1 MEGTMKKAKNW
12 IKRCSEEHASSCP
25 QPALFYPSRL
35 VYVGGEL
42 ENKIHIV
49 DMIVEEP
56 TVCIE
61 YTALSHCW
69 GNGVTFKLTTSNC
82 EALAESF
89 DPADLPLNFQQA
101 ISATRSLGYA
111 YIWIDSLCIL
121 QDSLEDWA
129 AVSAT
134 MGDVYANAVCTIS
147 ATASDNSQGGCFR
160 RRDQSLERPLPL
172 LALGGKTLYTWPW
185 TYRQHHL
192 DLDQVFHDKV
202 ETAALSQRAW
212 AFQERLLSR
221 RILHFCEGVVF
232 FECNT
237 MRATELSYAAQ
248 PYERKHYI
256 RYDGRLLA
264 GSDLLRLK
272 ADPPKKLK
280 IVIKEANVWFRGRVR
295 RKLMRIRSIDNPDYL
310 PTKKVKEKLISQ
322 SARIG
327 IRGALD
333 MLQSLPTTLSQLE
346 RIECHQRWYE
356 LVSAY
361 SRRAITHKKDRL
373 IALSGLARTIQK
385 STKMKYIA
393 GLWKNTLALDL
404 LWTPSTTPSSRPQEY
419 IAPSWS
425 WAAIDNEV
433 VSLLTSYS
441 KAIGAGIKTSM
452 HIEIYIEFLDISVAI
467 LGERTFDPASLID
480 AGYLKISGLT
490 KEISLL
496 SPEFSPT
503 LIFDADED
511 TLDCICL
518 LVYSEQDLSTNEAWW
533 CGLVLR
539 PVHDGPHDLYERC
552 GVVHGNRPAEWMLV
566 AGWDKRQ
573 ITII

>member
-1 MEGTMKKAKNW
+1 M
-12 IKRCSEEHASSCP
+12 
-25 QPALFYPSRL
+25 
-35 VYVGGEL
+35 
-42 ENKIHIV
+42 
-49 DMIVEEP
+49 DMINDEP
-56 TVCIE
+56 PVCIK

-82 EALAESF
+82 EALAEAF
-89 DPADLPLNFQQA
+89 DISDLPLNFQQA

-111 YIWIDSLCIL
+111 HIWIDSLCIV
-121 QDSLEDWA
+121 QDSLEDWFT
-129 AVSAT
+129 VSAT

-160 RRDQSLERPLPL
+160 KRDRSLEHPFPL

-192 DLDQVFHDKV
+192 DLEQVFHDSV
-202 ETAALSQRAW
+202 ELAALSQRAW

-237 MRATELSYAAQ
+237 MRATEFSDSPQ

-256 RYDGRLLA
+256 RYDGRLVA
-264 GSDLLRLK
+264 GSDLVHLN
-272 ADPPKKLK
+272 ADPPRKLK
-280 IVIKEANVWFRGRVR
+280 VVIKEANVWFRGRIR
-295 RKLMRIRSIDNPDYL
+295 RQLKRIRMIDNPDYL
-310 PTKKVKEKLISQ
+310 PSKKMKEQLISQ
-322 SARIG
+322 SARLG

-333 MLQSLPTTLSQLE
+333 MLQSLPRTLSLLE

-404 LWTPSTTPSSRPQEY
+404 LWTPSITPSSKPQEY

-425 WAAIDNEV
+425 WASIDNGV
-433 VSLLTSYS
+433 VSLLASYS
-441 KAIGAGIKTSM
+441 KAVGIGLGTSM
-452 HIEIYIEFLDISVAI
+452 HIEIYIDFVDISVAI
-467 LGERTFDPASLID
+467 SGEQTFDPASLID
-480 AGYLKISGLT
+480 TGYLKISGMT
-490 KEISLL
+490 RKAILL
-496 SPEFSPT
+496 GPDFTPT
-503 LIFDADED
+503 LIFDGDRD
-511 TLDCICL
+511 ISDCICL
-518 LVYSEQDLSTNEAWW
+518 LVYSEQDISTDEAWW
-533 CGLVLR
+533 CGLLLR
-539 PVHDGPHDLYERC
+539 PVEDGPPDLYERC
-552 GVVHGNRPAEWMLV
+552 GVVHGNRPAQWVLV
-566 AGWDKRQ
+566 AGWDKRL
-573 ITII
+573 ITVI